1 MLIAHVF
8 VFPTCK
14 HYNITKETEKN
25 RQHKRHH
32 YLNIIIII
40 TLSQGKLM
48 INHFLTII
56 IIIKHVLAIIIFGI
70 ITTTK
75 AMQMQYF
82 IITM

>member
-48 INHFLTII
+48 INHFLR
-56 IIIKHVLAIIIFGI
+56 
-70 ITTTK
+70 
-75 AMQMQYF
+75 
-82 IITM
+82 

>member
-32 YLNIIIII
+32 YLNIVII

-82 IITM
+82 IVIM